1 MDICYNRANNFYY
14 YVSLD
19 YTFKK
24 ENKTTKK
31 SQLNLRKEKNY
42 VTSHICK

>member
-24 ENKTTKK
+24 ENKTTK
-31 SQLNLRKEKNY
+31 
-42 VTSHICK
+42 